1 MTPGVS
7 RLQVGSLNA
16 RKWPFNCS
24 KPLKP
29 TLKSMKYRY
38 MEMSYVPV
46 EDGGRLK
53 SPTPNIHDKPLG
65 LASFSLDF

>member
-1 MTPGVS
+1 
-7 RLQVGSLNA
+7 
-16 RKWPFNCS
+16 
-24 KPLKP
+24 
-29 TLKSMKYRY
+29 MKYRY